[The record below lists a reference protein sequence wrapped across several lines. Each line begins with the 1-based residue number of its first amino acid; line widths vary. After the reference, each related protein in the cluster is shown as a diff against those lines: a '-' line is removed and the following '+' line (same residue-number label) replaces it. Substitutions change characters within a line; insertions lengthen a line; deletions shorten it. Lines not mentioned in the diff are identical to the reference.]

1 MAAGQL
7 HAFIRHLR
15 SMMRA
20 EHGGGL
26 LDAELLERF
35 TTLRDEAAFE
45 VLLWSARLAPSATS
59 HGFPLHWPQG
69 HSKPNSRRRQRR
81 PWSGSPGGVLTGDDL
96 WIPWTAMA
104 TMLEPVCW

>member
-26 LDAELLERF
+26 LNAEHLERF

-45 VLLWSARLAPSATS
+45 VLLWRYGPMVLSVCRRLLRNEEAIEDAFQAT
-59 HGFPLHWPQG
+59 FVALV
-69 HSKPNSRRRQRR
+69 RQ
-81 PWSGSPGGVLTGDDL
+81 SGSITKREAVGSRMYRV
-96 WIPWTAMA
+96 A
-104 TMLEPVCW
+104 